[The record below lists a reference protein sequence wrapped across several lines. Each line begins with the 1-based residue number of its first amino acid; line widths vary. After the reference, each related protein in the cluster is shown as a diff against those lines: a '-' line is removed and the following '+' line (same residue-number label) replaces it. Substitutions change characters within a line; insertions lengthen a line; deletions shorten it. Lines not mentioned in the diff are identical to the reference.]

1 MSVNIFGDYSSN
13 SVSNVSRYGVYS
25 LGSTSQNIPST
36 ALNSAGY
43 IPTLTSNNSNR
54 NGFIASASSQYNS
67 NYQAFQAFI
76 TSPDPSNNSSDWATA
91 GIYFNFWI
99 QIKLPSA
106 KSIWKF
112 QLQPRV
118 TGDPVFNNWGLQGSN
133 DGMIYTNIYTT
144 ATALNRSLN
153 EFILSTP
160 SDLYTYYRIYVNSCN
175 GTSGNPGLCYWQLFV
190 VDDLKSFY

>member
-1 MSVNIFGDYSSN
+1 MN
-13 SVSNVSRYGVYS
+13 SV
-25 LGSTSQNIPST
+25 
-36 ALNSAGY
+36 GY
-43 IPTLTSNNSNR
+43 IPTLTSNYSNR

-67 NYQAFQAFI
+67 NYQAFQVFI

-133 DGMIYTNIYTT
+133 DGMIYTNIY
-144 ATALNRSLN
+144 
-153 EFILSTP
+153 IL
-160 SDLYTYYRIYVNSCN
+160 L
-175 GTSGNPGLCYWQLFV
+175 LQL
-190 VDDLKSFY
+190 